1 MADLDT
7 LSWYALGIP
16 IVGGLLALEIVLARR
31 RRSEKEFF
39 SFAET
44 VSNLTSG
51 LGTLI
56 IGLFIGPFV
65 LAGWDFIHRHIAPWP
80 WPEHGWW
87 KFPAALVLADF
98 LYYVYHRAGHRYAA
112 FWSIHGIHHQ
122 HVALN
127 SSVGLRLEWFADPYA
142 ALFFSVMPLAGVDAA
157 TGFAAIAVLSL
168 YTLTAHAAVLPRP
181 TWGFLITPAIHGSH
195 HSRDSRYFGK
205 NYGAMLG
212 IWDRLFGTWLEPPP
226 GDTMRVDVPSI
237 SRTHDGV
244 VAQWSLIRELGQA
257 LRRVPGWRAKLA
269 LLYRPPEL
277 VGAPPLVEDDAIPMS
292 TRVYVMVHFMV
303 LVVFSAWL
311 LWFRDARPMA
321 VQILSSLAIL
331 GGLYTLGGLLDGRDA
346 AVEQE
351 RSRLIG
357 TAVIGAAVGALYSPL
372 VGVLLAAVAV
382 AGLARPWLRQGV
394 AC

>member
-7 LSWYALGIP
+7 LAWYALGIP
-16 IVGGLLALEIVLARR
+16 VVAGLLALEIVLARR
-31 RRSEKEFF
+31 RTERVFG
-39 SFAET
+39 FAET
-44 VSNLTSG
+44 ISNLTSG

-56 IGLFIGPFV
+56 IGLFPGPFV
-65 LAGWDFIHRHIAPWP
+65 LAGWDFVRDHIAPWP

-98 LYYVYHRAGHRYAA
+98 LYYVYHRAGHRHAL

-142 ALFFSVMPLAGVDAA
+142 ALFFSMMPLAGVDAA

-168 YTLTAHAAVLPRP
+168 YTLTAHAVVLPRP
-181 TWGFLITPAIHGSH
+181 TWGIFITPAIHGSH
-195 HSRDSRYFGK
+195 HSRDARYFGK

-226 GDTMRVDVPSI
+226 GDTLRTDVPSI

-244 VAQWSLIRELGQA
+244 AAQWSLIAELGRA
-257 LRRVPGWRAKLA
+257 LRRTPAWREKLL
-269 LLYRPPEL
+269 LLYRPPAL
-277 VGAPPLVEDDAIPMS
+277 VDAPPLVEDDAIPMS
-292 TRVYVMVHFMV
+292 TRVYVLMHFMA

-321 VQILSSLAIL
+321 VQILSSVAII
-331 GGLYTLGGLLDGRDA
+331 GGLYTLGGLLDGRA
-346 AVEQE
+346 TALEQE
-351 RSRLIG
+351 RTRLYA
-357 TAVIGAAVGALYSPL
+357 TAVIGAAVAAVYAPL
-372 VGVLLAAVAV
+372 AGGLLAAVAV

-394 AC
+394 AA